1 MEQGSPIHKMSNK
14 DYKQKIIEAGIFPSP
29 EMVAAIKEK
38 HKNMVTKALV
48 LAVFKGITSK
58 TKKTS

>member
-1 MEQGSPIHKMSNK
+1 MSNK